1 MQAALSSPVMWPAAS
16 CGRLTSRPFTA
27 AAAPTQ
33 PPQRRRRLVSAAS
46 AGPAAAAAQ
55 APTPEA
61 LTDAAS
67 LASRDLRGTVA
78 VAGAGPA
85 GLAAAAALH
94 QAGLPVVL
102 LEAGQQLP
110 AGGSALGLW
119 TNAWRALDALG
130 AAEPLRRRHPTV
142 HDVELVRQGGRRLRR
157 FSLDE
162 CEGGPHEFRG
172 VRRSHLVAA
181 LAERLPARS
190 LALGAPIAAA
200 EPTRS
205 GAALLLESGQRL
217 ECLAVVGADGVRSA
231 VAAAAGR
238 PAPNYCGQGAIR
250 GVARFP
256 GGIPAE
262 LQAGCI
268 RQVWGPGARAGT
280 YPLSDTELYWFV
292 VFWAPAEQPA
302 SPSPAAWREEALA
315 VVQGWAWGLPEAVE
329 ATPLED
335 LSRSRLVDRWDL
347 PPLPSRGGASIT
359 LAGDALHPMTPNL
372 GQGGCTALE
381 DGLVLARCLQQE
393 GVPAAAAA
401 LEGGSNGSGGGGQQ
415 RAAEAVRA
423 ALRRYEAER
432 AKRCLPL
439 TVRSHLMGAALQAP
453 FPPIALARDLA
464 VQYAFSPAHFLDH
477 ATYDCTR

>member
-1 MQAALSSPVMWPAAS
+1 MQALITSPLLPTATYCGHQRGASS
-16 CGRLTSRPFTA
+16 A
-27 AAAPTQ
+27 AAGGVPLQ
-33 PPQRRRRLVSAAS
+33 PPQRRRQHGLAAR
-46 AGPAAAAAQ
+46 APLAADAPQ
-55 APTPEA
+55 APPPA
-61 LTDAAS
+61 SLTDAAS
-67 LASRDLRGTVA
+67 LASRDLSGTVA

-94 QAGLPVVL
+94 RAGIPAVVL
-102 LEAGQQLP
+102 EAAEQLQ

-130 AAEPLRRRHPTV
+130 AAEPLRQRHPEV

-157 FSLDE
+157 FSLAE

-181 LAERLPARS
+181 LAEQLPAGS
-190 LALGAPIAAA
+190 LVLGAPIAAA
-200 EPTRS
+200 EATAS
-205 GAALLLESGQRL
+205 GAALQLQSGQRL

-238 PAPNYCGQGAIR
+238 PAPNYCGQSAIR

-280 YPLSDTELYWFV
+280 YPVSDTELYWFV
-292 VFWAPAEQPA
+292 VFWAPAEQPP
-302 SPSPAAWREEALA
+302 SPSPAAWRDEALS
-315 VVQGWAWGLPEAVE
+315 VVHGWAWGLPEAVQ

-347 PPLPSRGGASIT
+347 PPLAARGGSSIT

-401 LEGGSNGSGGGGQQ
+401 LQDGGGGQERRQ
-415 RAAEAVRA
+415 QAADAVRG
-423 ALRRYEAER
+423 ALRRYEAQR

-453 FPPIALARDLA
+453 FPPVALARDLV